1 MFIVYA
7 SIWNIDNACHAI
19 KYSII
24 IERRI
29 CQLNNVYNIF
39 ISIEFFYCP
48 YAIRIPE
55 NANQKSKI
63 KNQKKRYLS

>member
-7 SIWNIDNACHAI
+7 SIWNIDSAHHAN

-29 CQLNNVYNIF
+29 CQLNIVYNIF
-39 ISIEFFYCP
+39 ISIEYFFIVHML
-48 YAIRIPE
+48 YAF
-55 NANQKSKI
+55 QKMQTRKA
-63 KNQKKRYLS
+63 KLKTKKKGI